1 MASTDVHT
9 YNPSQVSVTCNG
21 VAITGFAENSFIK
34 VTRNGDLFESIK
46 GADGTVDRV
55 NKNATDFTIEL
66 TLKQTSPA
74 NLLLQ
79 EYVTLDAT
87 ANAGIFLFN
96 VADLL
101 GNSNFLAPQAWV
113 SKDPDEEY
121 GNGISDRTWTIKTGD
136 GCTKVTGGN

>member
-1 MASTDVHT
+1 MASEVYT
-9 YNPSQVSVTCNG
+9 YRPNQVSVTCNG

-55 NKNATDFTIEL
+55 YKASTDFTVEL

-79 EYVTLDAT
+79 GYVTLDA
-87 ANAGIFLFN
+87 ASNAGIFVFN
-96 VADLL
+96 VTDSS
-101 GNSNFLAPQAWV
+101 GNSTFTAPQAWV

-121 GNGISDRTWTIKTGD
+121 GNGVGDRTWTMKTGN
-136 GCTKVTGGN
+136 GCIKVTGGN